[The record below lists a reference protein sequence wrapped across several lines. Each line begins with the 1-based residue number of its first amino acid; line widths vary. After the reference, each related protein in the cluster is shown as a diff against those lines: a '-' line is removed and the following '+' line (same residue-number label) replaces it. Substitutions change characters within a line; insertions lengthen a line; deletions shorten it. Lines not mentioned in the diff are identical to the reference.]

1 MQSTRLVL
9 CDHDNDIL
17 ELDHFDF
24 QFLEPFS
31 LNEIIKSQIQSEPR
45 EMESQMKTVQAVE
58 KKTRE
63 M

>member
-1 MQSTRLVL
+1 MLYDR
-9 CDHDNDIL
+9 DNDIL

-31 LNEIIKSQIQSEPR
+31 LNKIIKSQIQSEPR
-45 EMESQMKTVQAVE
+45 EMESQMKKKTVQAVE
-58 KKTRE
+58 KTTE